1 MAAAAVLLA
10 GCSYGVTQ
18 PATDVTKDSA
28 TLHGYVT
35 GDNDAGSTYW
45 FEYGKTSAFGTKTP
59 EHTTAAGEDLPQS
72 VQQAVSGLDADTV
85 YQFQLCARDNENQ
98 STAGCSS
105 PQRFRTKRAPGA
117 VSIATT
123 PGLYPDFDA
132 NVSDYAVRC
141 TSAPV
146 SFAVTAPAGTDVS
159 IDQQPAASGT
169 FTRDVQLSSG
179 QRADFSVTSAS
190 ASSTYHVRC
199 LPADFPAWTYSLTG
213 QPSQQ
218 WTLTS
223 VEIGFSDARYVVF
236 FDEAGVP
243 VWWYKPSD
251 GVRPFDAKLLSDDTV
266 GFGEWTAGNF
276 TADPT
281 RKFQVRRLDGSL
293 ARTIQAVGTPTDFH
307 EMQELPGDHYLV
319 ISYVPRDHVDLSAY
333 GKPADATVVDAEIQ
347 EVGPTGDLLWSWNSK
362 DHIGLA
368 ETGRWWN
375 LNGTTRLPDGRD
387 AWDVV
392 HMNAVEP
399 DGDGLL
405 ISLRHTDAIYR
416 ISRSDGH
423 VEWKLGGTTTP
434 QSLRVTQDIYGTP
447 FGGQHD
453 VRRLADGTI
462 TVHDNGSQLNRPPRA
477 VRFQIKPAAKTA
489 TRLESLSDPDI
500 SSSVCCGGAR
510 KLDSDGWLV
519 AWGANGT
526 IAEYAAD
533 KSRIFKLRFTEGGA
547 TLYRAFPV
555 ITGRISAAQL
565 RQGMDSMFPR

>member
-1 MAAAAVLLA
+1 VA
-10 GCSYGVTQ
+10 
-18 PATDVTKDSA
+18 
-28 TLHGYVT
+28 
-35 GDNDAGSTYW
+35 GDNDGGSTYW

-59 EHTTAAGEDLPQS
+59 EHTTTAGEDLPQV
-72 VQQAVSGLDADTV
+72 VQEAVSGLDADTV
-85 YQFQLCARDNENQ
+85 YHFQLCARDNENQ

-105 PQRFRTKRAPGA
+105 PQRFRTKPAPGP
-117 VSIATT
+117 VSIAAT
-123 PGLYPDFDA
+123 PALYPDFDA

-141 TSAPV
+141 TSAPI
-146 SFAVTAPAGTDVS
+146 SFDATAPAGTNVS
-159 IDQQPAASGT
+159 IDQQPARSGT
-169 FTRDVQLSSG
+169 FTQDVQLSSG

-190 ASSTYHVRC
+190 DSSTYHVRC
-199 LPADFPAWTYSLTG
+199 LPADFPSWTYSLTG
-213 QPSQQ
+213 QPTQQ

-223 VEIGFSDARYVVF
+223 VVVGVSDARFVAF

-251 GVRPFDAKLLSDDTV
+251 GSRPFDAKLLSDDSV
-266 GFGEWTAGNF
+266 AFGEWTVGNF
-276 TADPT
+276 SADPA
-281 RKFQVRRLDGSL
+281 RKYQVRHLDGSL
-293 ARTIQAVGTPTDFH
+293 VRTLQAVGTPTDFH
-307 EMQELPGDHYLV
+307 EMQELPGNHYLV
-319 ISYVPRDHVDLSAY
+319 ISYPPRDHVDLSAY

-347 EVGPTGDLLWSWNSK
+347 EIDTDGDLVWSWNSK
-362 DHIGLA
+362 DHIGLD
-368 ETGRWWN
+368 ETGRWWDI
-375 LNGTTRLPDGRD
+375 NGTTRLPDGRD
-387 AWDVV
+387 AWDIV

-434 QSLRVTQDIYGTP
+434 QSLTLSHDIYATP

-453 VRRLADGTI
+453 VRRLGDGTV
-462 TVHDNGSQLNRPPRA
+462 TVHDNGTRLDRPPRA
-477 VRFQIKPAAKTA
+477 VRFQINPAAKTA
-489 TRLESLSDPDI
+489 TRLESLGDPDI
-500 SSSVCCGGAR
+500 PSSICCGGAR

-519 AWGANGT
+519 AWGGNGT

-533 KSRIFKLRFTEGGA
+533 KSRVFKLRFPDSGA

-555 ITGRISAAQL
+555 ATARISAVQL